1 MGMRISAGNP
11 KASRPAEDDGKPDY
25 TLRELEDGTLCF
37 ALAGAMTLENLT
49 ASGAVILA
57 ECTRRGCR
65 HAVAD
70 ARAMTGDLAIFDW
83 HRLATAFEH
92 TWTRTVRLAIVD
104 NAERLKPDRFLEN
117 TARNRGIDV
126 MVFSDL
132 NEALA
137 WLQA

>member
-1 MGMRISAGNP
+1 MRISADNP
-11 KASRPAEDDGKPDY
+11 AARHPAEDDGQPEY

-37 ALAGAMTLENLT
+37 TLTGAMSLEKLTAAGAE
-49 ASGAVILA
+49 ILA
-57 ECTRRGCR
+57 ECMRRGCR
-65 HAVAD
+65 RAVAD

-92 TWTRTVRLAIVD
+92 TWTRTVSLAIVD
-104 NAERLKPDRFLEN
+104 NAERLKPDRFLET

-132 NEALA
+132 DAALA
-137 WLQA
+137 WLQD

>member
-11 KASRPAEDDGKPDY
+11 TARRPAEEDGAPDY

-37 ALAGAMTLENLT
+37 RLTGAMSLEKLTVAGA
-49 ASGAVILA
+49 AILA
-57 ECTRRGCR
+57 RCMRHGCR
-65 HAVAD
+65 RAVAD
-70 ARAMTGDLAIFDW
+70 ARAMTGDLQIFDW
-83 HRLATAFEH
+83 HRLGTSFEH

-104 NAERLKPDRFLEN
+104 NAERLKPDRFLET

-132 NEALA
+132 DTALA